1 MMGELLRKF
10 DLVTKLSAWTDFS
23 KLH

>member
-10 DLVTKLSAWTDFS
+10 DLVTKLSAWTDPD